1 MTSYTRHISRHAST
15 SPTAMYERYQNTYQ
29 LFNSFFKEF
38 ARWYATNYNPAE
50 AYEEGL
56 I

>member
-1 MTSYTRHISRHAST
+1 M
-15 SPTAMYERYQNTYQ
+15 Q
-29 LFNSFFKEF
+29 LFNSFFKQF
-38 ARWYATNYNPAE
+38 MRWYAMNYNPAE